1 MSAPDAHHIPST
13 LRLDDGR
20 QLAYARSREPGSRRV
35 LFCHGT
41 PGSRLFRPPD
51 PMLPASLDIDL
62 VTVDR
67 PGYGRSTR
75 QPHRSLLDW
84 PADVGAVAD
93 HLGWDRF
100 AVIGVSGGG
109 PHALACALRLPE
121 RVTAV
126 GLVSSVAP
134 FWPGALRGMLA
145 TTRRGFQ
152 LARLAPWLLILAAR
166 RMARNPEGFLSRVR
180 RELPDPDRQI
190 LARPDV
196 AAVVA
201 ENAREALVSDG
212 VANEM
217 VLLRRDWGFTPAEIA
232 VPVVLW
238 HGEAD
243 RNVPVA
249 HGYRLAAAL
258 PDCRPTFVPEAG
270 HYLIFDRWPHVLSST
285 AEAS

>member
-1 MSAPDAHHIPST
+1 MFAPDARHIPST
-13 LRLDDGR
+13 LRLGDGR
-20 QLAYARSREPGSRRV
+20 QLAYTRSHEPGARRV

-51 PMLPASLDIDL
+51 PMLPAALDIDL

-75 QPHRSLLDW
+75 RPHRSLLDW
-84 PADVGAVAD
+84 PDDVGAIAD

-100 AVIGVSGGG
+100 GVIGISGGG

-134 FWPGALRGMLA
+134 FWPDALRGMLA

-152 LARLAPWLLILAAR
+152 LAHLAPWLLILAAR
-166 RMARNPEGFLSRVR
+166 RMAGNPEGFLSRLS
-180 RELPDPDRQI
+180 RELPDPDRRI

-201 ENAREALVSDG
+201 ENAGEALVSDE
-212 VANEM
+212 VAHEM
-217 VLLRRDWGFTPAEIA
+217 VLLRRDWGFTPADIA
-232 VPVVLW
+232 APVVLW

-249 HGYRLAAAL
+249 HGRRLAAAL
-258 PDCRPTFVPEAG
+258 PACRATFVPGAG
-270 HYLIFDRWPHVLSST
+270 HYLIFDRWPQVLSST
-285 AEAS
+285 AEAD